1 MARQEVT
8 FDEVS
13 AAAIGLQDDGE
24 QVTIETVRAS
34 LGTGSPHAIH
44 KHLTA
49 WRASRAKPAEAQ
61 KAEIPQALAAALGEW
76 AQQFAHDT
84 GAGTRD
90 ALAQAESD
98 METLLASGEEL
109 AAAREEL
116 TAEVD
121 TLTSERDQS
130 MATASERAEEI
141 DRLTIELRDARKLA
155 TDALVGKAKDQ
166 LAIDGKD
173 AQLATLR
180 EQIERN
186 VAALATESDARLA
199 AEIKLI
205 GVVTARDNF
214 EAEIKT
220 LRSQL
225 DSAKSERNVLRE
237 QVRRLK
243 PGEAA

>member
-8 FDEVS
+8 LDEVS
-13 AAAIGLQDDGE
+13 AAAVGLQDDDE
-24 QVTIETVRAS
+24 QVTIETVRDR
-34 LGTGSPHAIH
+34 LGTGSSHTIH
-44 KHLTA
+44 KHLAA
-49 WRASRAKPAEAQ
+49 WRASQAKPAEV

-76 AQQFAHDT
+76 AQQFAHDA
-84 GAGTRD
+84 GADVRD

-98 METLLASGEEL
+98 MATLLTSGEALETERAELSAEVETLA
-109 AAAREEL
+109 
-116 TAEVD
+116 
-121 TLTSERDQS
+121 SERDQS

-141 DRLTIELRDARKLA
+141 ERLTIELLDARKLA

-186 VAALATESDARLA
+186 VAALAAESDARLA

-214 EAEIKT
+214 EAEIKS
-220 LRSQL
+220 LRAQL

>member
-13 AAAIGLQDDGE
+13 AAAIGLQEDGE

-34 LGTGSPHAIH
+34 LGSGSPHAIH
-44 KHLTA
+44 KHLSA
-49 WRASRAKPAEAQ
+49 WRTSQAKPAEAP
-61 KAEIPQALAAALGEW
+61 KAEIPQALALALGEW

-98 METLLASGEEL
+98 MATLLASGEEL
-109 AAAREEL
+109 AAAKEAL
-116 TAEVD
+116 GAEVD

-180 EQIERN
+180 ETIERN

-220 LRSQL
+220 LRTQL

>member
-8 FDEVS
+8 LDEVT
-13 AAAIGLQDDGE
+13 AAAIGLQDDGK
-24 QVTIETVRAS
+24 QVTIETVREA

-44 KHLTA
+44 KHLAT
-49 WRASRAKPAEAQ
+49 WRASQAKPAEAQ
-61 KAEIPQALAAALGEW
+61 KAEIPQALAAALGDW
-76 AQQFAHDT
+76 AQQFAHDA
-84 GAGTRD
+84 GAGVRD

-98 METLLASGEEL
+98 MDTLLTSGEALE
-109 AAAREEL
+109 AAREEL
-116 TAEVD
+116 RAEVD
-121 TLTSERDQS
+121 ALTSERDQA
-130 MATASERAEEI
+130 MATASERGDEI
-141 DRLTIELRDARKLA
+141 ERLTIELRDARKLA

-214 EAEIKT
+214 EAET
-220 LRSQL
+220 NSLRAQL

-243 PGEAA
+243 PGKAA